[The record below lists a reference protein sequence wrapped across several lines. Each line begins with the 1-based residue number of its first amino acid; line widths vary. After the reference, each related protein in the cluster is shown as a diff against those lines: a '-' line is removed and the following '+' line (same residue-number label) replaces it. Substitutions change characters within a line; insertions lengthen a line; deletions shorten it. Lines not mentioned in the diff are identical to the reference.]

1 MSKVR
6 LTLEINEDL
15 ARLLDQIAEDEAVPR
30 TEIVRRALAVI
41 KTYKEQV
48 DIGRTHIGFTKDSD
62 KLDLEIVGVLTPS
75 VSASATVG
83 TQPAKG
89 KAA

>member
-6 LTLEINEDL
+6 LSIEVNEDL
-15 ARLLDQIAEDEAVPR
+15 AKLLDDIAETEAVPR

-41 KTYKEQV
+41 KTYKEQIAV
-48 DIGRTHIGFTKDSD
+48 GRTHIGFAKDSD
-62 KLDLEIVGVLTPS
+62 KLDLEIVGVLTTPVQS
-75 VSASATVG
+75 DT
-83 TQPAKG
+83 AKTTKA